1 MFYPFSFRS
10 RYPSGEEIT
19 KAWWK
24 EKDRRDK
31 EAERKEREERE
42 AKEEAELWEKICA
55 EMVFEAENDKRKPI
69 SVRYSEALWDG
80 DIVGAAILYDK
91 MKKERKRKRIR
102 EVK

>member
-1 MFYPFSFRS
+1 MFFPFSFRS
-10 RYPSGEEIT
+10 RYPSGEEIA

-42 AKEEAELWEKICA
+42 AKEEAELWEKLGA
-55 EMVFEAENDKRKPI
+55 EMVLQTEEDKKKPI
-69 SVRYSEALWDG
+69 SVRYSEALLDG
-80 DIVGAAILYDK
+80 DIVGAAILHDK
-91 MKKERKRKRIR
+91 MKKERKRKRIK

>member
-10 RYPSGEEIT
+10 RYLSGEEIA

-42 AKEEAELWEKICA
+42 AKEEAELWERLGA
-55 EMVFEAENDKRKPI
+55 EMVLKAENDKKKPI
-69 SVRYSEALWDG
+69 CVRYSEALMDG
-80 DIVGAAILYDK
+80 DVAGAAILYGK
-91 MKKERKRKRIR
+91 MKRELKRKRTK
-102 EVK
+102 EAK